1 MKKLLLSLLV
11 LGFIAPALALTQSD
25 LDNQILNLAA
35 KFDAMQ
41 RKPGKNIPA
50 DTLAKAK
57 GIILLDRTK
66 AGFIFAYQ
74 GGRGVALVRDA
85 AGNWSPPAF
94 LSANEAS
101 LGLQIGGEQNFFVI
115 LLMTTNATAALTDS
129 TIDFGGEARG
139 TGGNKTKGKSADFVS
154 PGQSVIVYSDRTG
167 VFGAAAIKGGVVGPD
182 INANVIYYKQ
192 SVSMS
197 DILFEKKVTATQAA
211 TDLTTKISD
220 HSKEKPSS

>member
-11 LGFIAPALALTQSD
+11 LGFIAPAFALTQQE
-25 LDNQILNLAA
+25 LDSQVMKLTA
-35 KFDAMQ
+35 KFEAMQ
-41 RKPGKNIPA
+41 QKPGKGIPA

-74 GGRGVALVRDA
+74 GGSGVVMVKDDS
-85 AGNWSPPAF
+85 GNWSPPAF

-115 LLMTTNATAALTDS
+115 LLMNTNATAALMNP

-139 TGGNKTKGKSADFVS
+139 TAGDKSKGREREFTSEQA
-154 PGQSVIVYSDRTG
+154 VIVYSDRSG
-167 VFGAAAIKGGVVGPD
+167 LFGAAAIKGGSIGPD
-182 INANVIYYKQ
+182 DNANVTYYNQ
-192 SVSMS
+192 AVSLKE
-197 DILFEKKVTATQAA
+197 ILFDKKVTATQTA
-211 TDLTTKISD
+211 TALATKISD
-220 HSKEKPSS
+220 HAKEKP